1 MNTSFKIIAISA
13 FLGWTSLGA
22 ALASDAR
29 DGSSEAKAILVPV
42 DYAHFH
48 EWERDYL
55 KKHFPAHFAPGRPV
69 SEVGEDH
76 EFVAHEEQ
84 GKWCDCYSFTMRGKK
99 VKVYF
104 NISRL
109 VEEQYARS
117 HPKR

>member
-1 MNTSFKIIAISA
+1 MHTSFKIITISA
-13 FLGWTSLGA
+13 FLCWTCVGA
-22 ALASDAR
+22 AFAGATR

-55 KKHFPAHFAPGRPV
+55 KMHFPAHFALGQPL
-69 SEVGEDH
+69 SEFGEDH
-76 EFVAHEEQ
+76 ALIAHEEQ
-84 GKWCDCYSFTMRGKK
+84 GKWFDCYSFTMRERKI
-99 VKVYF
+99 KVYF
-104 NISRL
+104 DISRL